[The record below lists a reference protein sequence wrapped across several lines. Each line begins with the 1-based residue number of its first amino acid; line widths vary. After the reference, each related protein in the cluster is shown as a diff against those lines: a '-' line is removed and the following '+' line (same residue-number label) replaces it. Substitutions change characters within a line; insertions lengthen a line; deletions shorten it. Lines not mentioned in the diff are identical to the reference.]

1 MNKNGNGLRKN
12 VNGTVD
18 EQRRRSDG
26 GGDGKEGELEKA
38 VETSCWV
45 PPQSEQN
52 EVERTDALGVG
63 QRGA

>member
-26 GGDGKEGELEKA
+26 GGM
-38 VETSCWV
+38 
-45 PPQSEQN
+45 
-52 EVERTDALGVG
+52 ERKVSWKRL
-63 QRGA
+63 